1 MIHNIIMSAPAC
13 TLTLSPRL
21 LCSLLCWAR
30 SDRTTFCGEP
40 VFRHTNIFCVTEADY
55 RKIYFVRAQGMFS
68 SRDRKL
74 TLGLALPSIVFRPY
88 AHLQVLSRTP
98 ACYCAFGRLYRR
110 AKRIII
116 WLLVKLLF
124 FFGLLPRCT
133 LERYGN
139 TRRSRRSNNIIITIL
154 ESTIE

>member
-1 MIHNIIMSAPAC
+1 MSAPAC

-40 VFRHTNIFCVTEADY
+40 VFHHTNLFCVTEADY
-55 RKIYFVRAQGMFS
+55 RKIYFVGAQGMFS

-74 TLGLALPSIVFRPY
+74 TLKLALPSIVFRPY
-88 AHLQVLSRTP
+88 A
-98 ACYCAFGRLYRR
+98 YRWYHGHPHVTAR
-110 AKRIII
+110 SADYVARQAGKAYYNNM
-116 WLLVKLLF
+116 VKLLF
-124 FFGLLPRCT
+124 FFDLLPRCT
-133 LERYGN
+133 FERYAN